1 MSKICLVNQPAGLG
15 DIFFLQKFV
24 DMKISEGFEV
34 IYPTIPSL
42 IYVRDYIKK
51 DGLKFFS
58 MHEDFPHKGSIHEQ
72 RIIQTDDFEYYPFN
86 VADRSVPGSC
96 MEAKYT
102 FVGQDYN
109 GWQEHFK
116 WKRNTEKENKLY
128 YEVLNLSDN
137 DDYSLVSNVWGT
149 PPTNN
154 FREVPTSGT
163 YKIVSIEMLE
173 NFTPFD
179 WAKVIENAKE
189 ISIVDTSFNYLM
201 EKLELKAEK
210 LYLTSRFTPANFS
223 HIINLFNKNWIY
235 QN

>member
-24 DMKISEGFEV
+24 DMKISQGFEV
-34 IYPTIPSL
+34 IYPTLPSL

-58 MHEDFPHKGSIHEQ
+58 MDEDFPHKGSFHEQ
-72 RIIQTDDFEYYPFN
+72 RIIQTEDFEYYPFN
-86 VADRSVPGSC
+86 IADRSVPGSC

-109 GWQEHFK
+109 GWQEHFQ
-116 WKRNTEKENKLY
+116 WERNTEKENKLY
-128 YEVLNLSDN
+128 YEVLNLSDSEE
-137 DDYSLVSNVWGT
+137 YSLVSNVWGT

-154 FREVPTSGT
+154 FREVPTSGN
-163 YKIVSIEMLE
+163 YRIVSVEMLE
-173 NFTPFD
+173 EFTPFD

-189 ISIVDTSFNYLM
+189 ISIVDTSFNYLI

-223 HIINLFNKNWIY
+223 HIINLFKKNWIY